1 MESTTA
7 IYWCP
12 SEFTGQAA
20 IFNQTNNPCQPIRGL
35 SYLINSQKIVR
46 ANNANRN
53 YSKNSPIC
61 INPLTLF
68 SLRASP
74 YFSLLSFSGNL
85 VTKPKTILFVDQ
97 FSRKNSRC
105 DSYSN
110 GKERREWTHACMIV
124 GRVYFLARFSRSHLP
139 FG

>member
-46 ANNANRN
+46 ANHANRN

-68 SLRASP
+68 SLWASP
-74 YFSLLSFSGNL
+74 YFSLLSFNGNL
-85 VTKPKTILFVDQ
+85 VTKPKTILFVNQ